1 MTLPQDPSLGTDCST
16 SRSWRRQETVFPRDR
31 EYNAVLHRLSFCPAP
46 PVSHSNLRNNLIHF
60 PCLFGYSQS
69 STRLHQV
76 KRQHY
81 MSNTEKAFYTGGGVS
96 RSAHG
101 SSRTGETQT
110 PCRKGGK
117 EGTATVHPQSTAWSD
132 SPHLPLLR
140 EIRKYG
146 VSLY

>member
-31 EYNAVLHRLSFCPAP
+31 EYNAVLHHLSFYPAP
-46 PVSHSNLRNNLIHF
+46 PVSHSNLRKNLIHF

-81 MSNTEKAFYTGGGVS
+81 MNNTEKVFYTGGGVS
-96 RSAHG
+96 RSALTVPAG
-101 SSRTGETQT
+101 LERL
-110 PCRKGGK
+110 RLLAGK
-117 EGTATVHPQSTAWSD
+117 EGKRELPQSIPRAQFGQTAHICLCSG
-132 SPHLPLLR
+132 R
-140 EIRKYG
+140 
-146 VSLY
+146 